1 MKMAKVRF
9 AFNNNNLPVLRYLF
23 KYTNCADIQSGAVLL
38 CGLSNLSAL
47 FLQLI
52 LLDKLT

>member
-9 AFNNNNLPVLRYLF
+9 VFNNNNLPVLRHLI
-23 KYTNCADIQSGAVLL
+23 KYTNCADVQSGAVSL
-38 CGLSNLSAL
+38 CGLSHLTAL
-47 FLQLI
+47 LPQLI